1 VAERYPLHFWVN
13 GEEQWLE
20 VPAHRLLLD
29 VLREDL
35 KLKGTKRACDIGV
48 CGACTVLVDGRS
60 VSACLMLA
68 LRVEGGQVQTVEGLA
83 VEDRMHPLQQ
93 AFLDHWGFQCG
104 YCTPGMLLTA
114 LELLRWDPTPSPA
127 TVRNALMGNLC
138 RCTGYRKIVD
148 SVLAGASALRRQ
160 PAGLPG
166 ADGGEAREP

>member
-1 VAERYPLHFWVN
+1 LHFWVN

-20 VPAHRLLLD
+20 VPAHGLLLD

-48 CGACTVLVDGRS
+48 CGACTVLVDDRS

-68 LRVEGGQVQTVEGLA
+68 LRVEGSHILTVEGLA
-83 VEDRMHPLQQ
+83 VDDRMHPLQQ
-93 AFLDHWGFQCG
+93 AFLEHWGFQCG

-114 LELLRWDPTPSPA
+114 LELLQTDPMPSPA
-127 TVRNALMGNLC
+127 TVREALMGNLC

-148 SVLAGASALRRQ
+148 SILAGAAALRR
-160 PAGLPG
+160 PPG
-166 ADGGEAREP
+166 GRPDADGGGARES